1 MSGLGGECGWALAL
15 LGSLLG
21 IVSSG
26 SISQFPV
33 SQGGSEWIFKLPG
46 GSFSFSFWD
55 SLASPCWPMGG
66 MGVQYVSQIYAS
78 GIFFV
83 ENFEMNMKLQCTFIH
98 LEGKFP

>member
-1 MSGLGGECGWALAL
+1 
-15 LGSLLG
+15 
-21 IVSSG
+21 
-26 SISQFPV
+26 
-33 SQGGSEWIFKLPG
+33 
-46 GSFSFSFWD
+46 
-55 SLASPCWPMGG
+55 MGG